1 MSSSPIFIRDKAEIE
16 RLKRRGR
23 KLSGRHF
30 YLRFAHNDKGPRF
43 VVVVSTKYDKRA
55 VRRNRIRRQVKE
67 ILRLGFKAQAYPQKI
82 AAVIIPLK
90 SDKEISFADLEKD
103 LLILLKKIR

>member
-1 MSSSPIFIRDKAEIE
+1 MSFNPVFIRDKVEIE

-30 YLRFAHNDKGPRF
+30 YLRFDRHESGPRF

-67 ILRLGFKAQAYPQKI
+67 ILRQGFTAQAYPHKI

-90 SDKEISFADLEKD
+90 SDKEISFTDLEKD